1 MSEQKNSNP
10 QDKEGFILRFKRIFD
25 TVINVVFAIILVF
38 ITLGIAL
45 GTVQLFGSVWSL
57 VKMEGITGQYIG
69 LIADVLTLYV
79 LVELSRSLVDY
90 FSSHKL
96 RLTFIV
102 DAAIIFV
109 IRELLI
115 GLFKHD
121 IKPDML
127 YALCAFLFVLGALRT
142 AAIIVYQREKRISS
156 DKNV

>member
-1 MSEQKNSNP
+1 MNEQKINKPKN
-10 QDKEGFILRFKRIFD
+10 KEDFILSFKKIFD
-25 TVINVVFAIILVF
+25 TAINVVFAIILVF

-45 GTVQLFGSVWSL
+45 GAVQLFASVWTL
-57 VKMEGITGQYIG
+57 FKMEGVTGHYID

-79 LVELSRSLVDY
+79 LVELSRSLIEY

-115 GLFKHD
+115 GLFKHE

-142 AAIIVYQREKRISS
+142 AAIIVYQREKMITN
-156 DKNV
+156 DKDD